1 MRWLTHRGAFL
12 IFNSKFLIRINYL
25 GIDWGEKRIGLAYA
39 DEVGIA
45 VPLPA
50 AVAASKKARLQYI
63 EQMIKARRID
73 EIVCGYPL
81 NMNGS
86 VGFKAKE
93 VDVFIEEITKRFRLP
108 IHRID
113 ERLSSHS
120 VEQGL
125 KGQKKKLD
133 RRSGEIDSRAAAL
146 ILQDFIEE
154 QNLNAPI
161 PFPEPN
167 DLD

>member
-1 MRWLTHRGAFL
+1 M
-12 IFNSKFLIRINYL
+12 NYL
-25 GIDWGEKRIGLAYA
+25 GIDWGEKRIGLAHA

-50 AVAASKKARLQYI
+50 ATAETKKARLQHI
-63 EQMIKARRID
+63 EEMIKTRRIH

-81 NMNGS
+81 NMDGS
-86 VGFKAKE
+86 VGTRAKE
-93 VDVFIEEITKRFRLP
+93 VDVFIGEIEKRFGLP
-108 IHRID
+108 VHRID

-125 KGQKKKLD
+125 KQQKKKLD

-154 QNLNAPI
+154 KAMNAPI
-161 PFPEPN
+161 PFPEEGF
-167 DLD
+167 

>member
-1 MRWLTHRGAFL
+1 M
-12 IFNSKFLIRINYL
+12 NYL

-50 AVAASKKARLQYI
+50 AVAASKKDRHQHI
-63 EQMIKARRID
+63 EQMIRERRIQ
-73 EIVCGYPL
+73 ELVVGYPL

-93 VDVFIEEITKRFRLP
+93 VDVFIELLQARFGLP
-108 IHRID
+108 VHRVD

-125 KGQKKKLD
+125 KGQKKKPD

-154 QNLNAPI
+154 RNLNAELR
-161 PFPEPN
+161 FTDSEEQ
-167 DLD
+167 DESGDVD

>member
-1 MRWLTHRGAFL
+1 M
-12 IFNSKFLIRINYL
+12 NYL

-39 DEVGIA
+39 DEIGIA
-45 VPLPA
+45 MPLPA
-50 AVAASKKARLQYI
+50 AVAPSKKERLQHI
-63 EQMIKARRID
+63 ERMIRERRIQ
-73 EIVCGYPL
+73 ELVVGYPL

-93 VDVFIEEITKRFRLP
+93 VDVFIEEIEKRFRLP
-108 IHRID
+108 VHRID

-133 RRSGEIDSRAAAL
+133 RKSGEIDSRAAAL

-154 QNLNAPI
+154 RQLNQP
-161 PFPEPN
+161 PEFGDVPE
-167 DLD
+167 

>member
-1 MRWLTHRGAFL
+1 L
-12 IFNSKFLIRINYL
+12 NYL

-50 AVAASKKARLQYI
+50 AVAASKKARLQHIEAMI
-63 EQMIKARRID
+63 EQRGIQM
-73 EIVCGYPL
+73 IVCGYPL

-86 VGFKAKE
+86 IGFKAKE
-93 VDVFIEEITKRFRLP
+93 VDVFIEAIEKRFRLP
-108 IHRID
+108 VHRID

-125 KGQKKKLD
+125 KGQKKKID

-154 QNLNAPI
+154 QRLNQP
-161 PFPEPN
+161 
-167 DLD
+167 

>member
-1 MRWLTHRGAFL
+1 M
-12 IFNSKFLIRINYL
+12 NYL
-25 GIDWGEKRIGLAYA
+25 GIDWGEKRIGLAHA

-50 AVAASKKARLQYI
+50 AVAATKKARFQHI
-63 EQMIKARRID
+63 EAMIKTRRIH

-93 VDVFIEEITKRFRLP
+93 VDVFIGEIEKRFGLP
-108 IHRID
+108 VHRID

-125 KGQKKKLD
+125 KDQKKKID

-154 QNLNAPI
+154 KAMNAPI
-161 PFPEPN
+161 PFPEEGF
-167 DLD
+167 

>member
-1 MRWLTHRGAFL
+1 M
-12 IFNSKFLIRINYL
+12 NYL
-25 GIDWGEKRIGLAYA
+25 GIDWGEKRIGLAHA

-50 AVAASKKARLQYI
+50 ATAATKKARLRHI
-63 EQMIKARRID
+63 EEMIKTRRIH

-93 VDVFIEEITKRFRLP
+93 VDVFIGEIEKRFGLP
-108 IHRID
+108 VHRID

-125 KGQKKKLD
+125 KSQKKKLD
-133 RRSGEIDSRAAAL
+133 RRSGEIDSRSAAL

-154 QNLNAPI
+154 KAINSSI
-161 PFPEPN
+161 PFPEEEPPM
-167 DLD
+167 

>member
-1 MRWLTHRGAFL
+1 M
-12 IFNSKFLIRINYL
+12 NYL

-50 AVAASKKARLQYI
+50 AVAASKKARLQHI
-63 EQMIKARRID
+63 EEMIKARRIQ

-93 VDVFIEEITKRFRLP
+93 VDVFIEEIEKRFRLP
-108 IHRID
+108 IHRVD

-154 QNLNAPI
+154 QNINAHWSTDLRKG
-161 PFPEPN
+161 EPN
-167 DLD
+167 G